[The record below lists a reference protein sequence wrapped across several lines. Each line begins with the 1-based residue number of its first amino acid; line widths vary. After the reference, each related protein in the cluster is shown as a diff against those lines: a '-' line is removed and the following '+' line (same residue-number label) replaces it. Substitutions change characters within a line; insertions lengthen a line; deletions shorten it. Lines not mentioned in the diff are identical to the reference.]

1 MKLVF
6 TICHASWFNKICQ
19 QQMLHKSHNGLK
31 LQMASSN
38 QTITIMIINYTSS
51 AIVLLK
57 SVKFNQSIRNYF
69 IKATFIR

>member
-6 TICHASWFNKICQ
+6 TICHASWFNKICR
-19 QQMLHKSHNGLK
+19 LHKSHNGPK

-38 QTITIMIINYTSS
+38 QTIVIMIINYTLS
-51 AIVLLK
+51 AMVLLK